1 MISRNKAILIVSSVI
16 VASLTL
22 ISLTI
27 NIWKFRDT
35 FTNSS
40 YIRAV
45 KERKAK
51 LDMMNEDIEK
61 LAIDIHKLRA
71 IKYQLAKSTEALK
84 KDYRNKDASSA
95 RECIDAIN
103 MTSTK
108 IDKLSS
114 QYTKEIE
121 EAIPSNKK

>member
-1 MISRNKAILIVSSVI
+1 MISRKHAILIVSSI
-16 VASLTL
+16 TIASFIA

-27 NIWKFRDT
+27 NIWRVKDAIT
-35 FTNSS
+35 TSS

-51 LDMMNEDIEK
+51 LDLMNEDIEK
-61 LAIDIHKLRA
+61 LMADIHKLRA
-71 IKYQLAKSTEALK
+71 IKYQLVKSTEVLRK
-84 KDYRNKDASSA
+84 NPKDKDASSA

-114 QYTKEIE
+114 QYTKEVE
-121 EAIPSNKK
+121 EAIPPNKK